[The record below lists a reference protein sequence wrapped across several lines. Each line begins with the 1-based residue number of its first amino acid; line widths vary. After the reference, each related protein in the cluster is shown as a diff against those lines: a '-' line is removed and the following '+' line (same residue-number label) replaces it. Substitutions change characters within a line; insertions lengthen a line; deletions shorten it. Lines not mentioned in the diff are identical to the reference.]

1 MTSEHRMTWD
11 PVSTE
16 SVGEDGWVV
25 TKLTGVTKVRC
36 SCGLAETVPNGEVRR
51 FVEEHP
57 PTST

>member
-1 MTSEHRMTWD
+1 MTWD